1 MPTDKERLDFLEWQ
15 ARDWEAYFRRISN
28 TPEQIQRRK
37 WAQPQ
42 TGILLITESI
52 DPAFRFETVRDAID
66 AAIEEENQNSR
77 NPMVFSDTIA
87 SDAVT
92 DLKWAQPMDTEP
104 DEPDEPIVQEVER

>member
-15 ARDWEAYFRRISN
+15 GRDWEAYFRRVSN
-28 TPEQIQRRK
+28 RPAEQIQRWK
-37 WAQPQ
+37 WAQPR
-42 TGILLITESI
+42 TGNLSVTESV
-52 DPAFRFETVRDAID
+52 DPAFRFETVREAID
-66 AAIEEENQNSR
+66 AAIEENRNSR